1 MEIKCYP
8 KFAVLGAGHGGTAM
22 AGHLS
27 LMGFDVSLYNRSPQ
41 RLQAIQAAGG
51 LEILSDSI
59 ESLPR
64 GFAEIKVVTNDPA
77 EAIRGRDILMVVV
90 PATAHKFIAEQIA
103 PHVGDGQFIVLNPGR
118 TGGAL
123 EVHKIIRSSG
133 NSSDCVVAE
142 AQTFIYASRSMNPA
156 QTKIFRIKNSIP
168 VAALPAHRT
177 PEVVTALRH
186 AFPQFVPGDNVMKTS
201 LDNIG
206 AIFHPAVTVL
216 NAARIE
222 STNGDFDYY
231 TEGITPTMSQILEAM
246 DAERVKV
253 AEALGFRAMSARE
266 WLYIAYDAA
275 GRTLHEAMRA
285 NRGYDGIKAPKTVY
299 HRYISEDVP
308 MSLVPLASLGRQ
320 AGVATPTIDS
330 VIHLCS
336 TLLGVDYWAEGRTAE
351 SLGLAGLSLKQI
363 RRFILEGEANVSDS
377 WNHTGESTD
386 KSSVNIE
393 APGEDALA
401 AVPEEQSILTKE
413 AP

>member
-1 MEIKCYP
+1 METKSFP
-8 KFAVLGAGHGGTAM
+8 RFAVLGAGNGGTAM

-27 LMGFDVSLYNRSPQ
+27 LMGFDASLYNRGGD
-41 RLQAIQAAGG
+41 RLRAIQSAGGVEILAADADSMPHGFARLDVVTTDPAQAI
-51 LEILSDSI
+51 S
-59 ESLPR
+59 
-64 GFAEIKVVTNDPA
+64 
-77 EAIRGRDILMVVV
+77 GREILMVVV

-103 PHVGDGQFIVLNPGR
+103 PHLVDGQIVILNPGR

-123 EVHKIIRSSG
+123 ETLKTIT
-133 NSSDCVVAE
+133 DCGCRADVVVAE

-177 PEVVTALRH
+177 PEVVKLLRH

-231 TEGITPTMSQILEAM
+231 TEGITPTMSLILEAM

-253 AEALGFRAMSARE
+253 AEALGFRAMTARE

-299 HRYISEDVP
+299 HRYISEDIP
-308 MSLVPLASLGRQ
+308 MSLVPISSLGQ
-320 AGVATPTIDS
+320 LVGVETPAIDS
-330 VIHLCS
+330 II
-336 TLLGVDYWAEGRTAE
+336 LLGSVLHEVDYRAEGRTAE
-351 SLGLAGLSLKQI
+351 SLGLAGKTLKQI
-363 RRFILEGEANVSDS
+363 RQYILD
-377 WNHTGESTD
+377 
-386 KSSVNIE
+386 
-393 APGEDALA
+393 GEDAIKEDELCLA
-401 AVPEEQSILTKE
+401 QS
-413 AP
+413 